1 MTRIITL
8 ASGKAGVGKTA
19 IAVNLAA
26 QLAQR
31 GQRVCLFDAD
41 WGVTNV
47 NLLLGLTPQYTLRE
61 LLLGEAILE
70 QVMVRNCYGFD
81 IVPGSPGDR
90 WMTALTAV
98 QLNHLIDALREL
110 DDYDIVLIDSASS
123 MARHVLALLLASPE
137 ALLVITPEPH
147 SLTDAY
153 KLLKLLYA
161 EHYEGSIHLVVNLIR
176 NHTVGRHTY
185 GKFREIVEFYLS
197 TQLPLSG
204 MLADDPHM
212 TQAVQEQQP
221 LVTRNPDSAAARDI
235 GLLADQLLL
244 EQHGANKP
252 CMQTF
257 LARYL
262 RANAVE
268 TAQET
273 DTREVQETPIQAGE
287 DLQQQFNTL
296 SDRIDQLI
304 MENERLRSDASP
316 RADLYML
323 PDTGRRRT
331 PERCSEVCV
340 AMNTET
346 EEVTVQGET
355 FSIYHM
361 QRSNGDTQR
370 FACHSLDDDIQ
381 KPEPKT
387 TSS

>member
-1 MTRIITL
+1 MTRIITI

-26 QLAQR
+26 QLARR

-41 WGVTNV
+41 WGLSNV
-47 NLLLGLTPQYTLRE
+47 NLLLGLRPQATLRE
-61 LLLGEAILE
+61 LLLGKATLE
-70 QVMVRNCYGFD
+70 QVMVRDCHGFD
-81 IVPGSPGDR
+81 VVPGSPGDR
-90 WMTALTAV
+90 WMTALSIA
-98 QLNHLIDALREL
+98 QLHRLTGALREL

-123 MARHVLALLLASPE
+123 MARHVLAFLLASPE
-137 ALLVITPEPH
+137 ALLVITPQPG
-147 SLTDAY
+147 SLMEAY
-153 KLLKLLYA
+153 ALLKLLTA
-161 EHYEGSIHLVVNLIR
+161 EHYEGSVHLVVNLVR

-185 GKFREIVEFYLS
+185 NKFCEIAEFYLKA
-197 TQLPLSG
+197 QLPLAG

-221 LVTRNPDSAAARDI
+221 LVNRNPDSAAASDI
-235 GLLADQLLL
+235 GQLADRLLL
-244 EQHGANKP
+244 EQDRVNEP
-252 CMQTF
+252 FMQTF
-257 LARYL
+257 LAYYL
-262 RANAVE
+262 RANGVE
-268 TAQET
+268 AEQKDDTLDIQEQPA
-273 DTREVQETPIQAGE
+273 RSHEN
-287 DLQQQFNTL
+287 LQQQINTL

-304 MENERLRSDASP
+304 AENERLRSDATP

-323 PDTGRRRT
+323 PGAGKRKA
-331 PERCSEVCV
+331 PKRCNEVCV

-381 KPEPKT
+381 EPEPQT

>member
-41 WGVTNV
+41 WGPGNV
-47 NLLLGLTPQYTLRE
+47 SLLLGLRPQYTLRE
-61 LLLGEAILE
+61 LLLGEATPE
-70 QVMVRNCYGFD
+70 QVIVRNCHGFD
-81 IVPGSPGDR
+81 IVPGNPGDR

-98 QLNHLIDALREL
+98 QLNRLTDTLREL
-110 DDYDIVLIDSASS
+110 EDYDIVLIDSASS
-123 MARHVLALLLASPE
+123 MARHVLAFLLASPE

-153 KLLKLLYA
+153 KLLKLLYV
-161 EHYEGSIHLVVNLIR
+161 EHYEGSIYLVVNLIK
-176 NHTVGRHTY
+176 NHIVGRHTY
-185 GKFREIVEFYLS
+185 GKFREIVDFYLS
-197 TQLPLSG
+197 MQLPLSG
-204 MLADDPHM
+204 MLTDDPHM
-212 TQAVQEQQP
+212 TRAIQEQQP
-221 LVTRNPDSAAARDI
+221 LVSSNPDSAAARDI

-244 EQHGANKP
+244 EQHATNKP

-262 RANAVE
+262 RANGVQ
-268 TAQET
+268 TAQEK
-273 DTREVQETPIQAGE
+273 PIQAGE
-287 DLQQQFNTL
+287 SLQQQFDTL
-296 SDRIDQLI
+296 SGRIDQLI
-304 MENERLRSDASP
+304 ADNERLRSDASP

-323 PDTGRRRT
+323 PDTAGRKA
-331 PERCSEVCV
+331 PERCNEVCV

-346 EEVTVQGET
+346 EEATVQGET

-370 FACHSLDDDIQ
+370 FACHSPDDDIQ
-381 KPEPKT
+381 KPESKT